1 MIALSTTEALDLA
14 IGRMIYAFTGHR
26 GISRGDLYAELCSGA
41 ERFQHGLK
49 AIADCL
55 HIPRFIV
62 NERVSAFIEAEKE
75 EEEAQRIARAIEQTC
90 RREDAA

>member
-1 MIALSTTEALDLA
+1 MIALTTTEALDIA
-14 IGRMIYAFTGHR
+14 IGRMIYVFTHHR
-26 GISRGDLYAELCSGA
+26 RISRVDLFAELCSGA

-55 HIPRFIV
+55 CIPRFIV

-75 EEEAQRIARAIEQTC
+75 EQAERAIAEALQA
-90 RREDAA
+90 EADL